1 MLVSYLY
8 LQVCANKAS
17 GNVFLSTPLSS
28 QTRSL
33 PSVCL
38 TSALFQSF
46 QHSHYLLHLVFAF
59 SLSLASGPSFLSIFC
74 RVSSLSQHLL
84 PSLHYVNI
92 LRFKSPIR
100 RYLLFQSSARYL
112 CLHSIGIFSLYS
124 HPWPSLSSSFNTS
137 NVIVQQP
144 SPLLLVQTPSPM
156 LLSVFNNRR
165 RAVLLKWPRNFS
177 QWFPLPPL

>member
-1 MLVSYLY
+1 MSSYISRLNPGDRNPTSLGMLVSYLY

-17 GNVFLSTPLSS
+17 SNVFLSTPLSS

-46 QHSHYLLHLVFAF
+46 QLSQYLLHLVFAF
-59 SLSLASGPSFLSIFC
+59 SLSLASGPSFLNIFC

-84 PSLHYVNI
+84 PSRHYVNI

-100 RYLLFQSSARYL
+100 RYLLFQSSARY
-112 CLHSIGIFSLYS
+112 
-124 HPWPSLSSSFNTS
+124 SLS
-137 NVIVQQP
+137 
-144 SPLLLVQTPSPM
+144 PLYRYFL
-156 LLSVFNNRR
+156 
-165 RAVLLKWPRNFS
+165 
-177 QWFPLPPL
+177 PLFAPLTFT